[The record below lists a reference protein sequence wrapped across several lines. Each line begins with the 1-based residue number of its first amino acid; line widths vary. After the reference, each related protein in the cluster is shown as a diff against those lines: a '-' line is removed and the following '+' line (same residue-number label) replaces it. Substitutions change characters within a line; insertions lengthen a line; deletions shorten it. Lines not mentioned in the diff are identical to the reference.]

1 MTAKFLNIQSKP
13 RTNPMAV
20 AKLEDFQY
28 VEGENIDSKIIINS
42 PNISLYCLEPASQQA
57 IFVET
62 PVEISD
68 YSFVYNI
75 QFESA
80 ERLIA
85 VPYQDLF
92 DLAKSIRNYTENLI
106 LIYSVGR
113 CGSTLLSKVFN
124 QLDYV
129 LSLSEPDVFC
139 NLVGLRTP
147 DGSLDTQIRELL
159 NVCTRLICKPTPKIQ
174 PSWCVIKPR
183 GFCIEIADLMYELF
197 PNAKVIFLYR
207 SAADVVPSFIRA
219 HENVRPLIQGLEDNL
234 DYYSRFFPLI
244 KSYSDFID
252 FRDPN
257 AVDFYSTL
265 WLSAMERYLELSQ
278 KGVPMLA
285 LRYEDLVKSPQE
297 MMASIF
303 EYCGLPTY
311 EITNVCKVFEQD
323 SQAGSHLSRNHTR
336 KYQLTDLEMIEVKQ
350 KIDRLLKKHPE
361 IQTPDYILPGTLG
374 HDR

>member
-28 VEGENIDSKIIINS
+28 VEGENIDSRIIINS

-85 VPYQDLF
+85 VPYHDLF

-139 NLVGLRTP
+139 NLVGLYT
-147 DGSLDTQIRELL
+147 I
-159 NVCTRLICKPTPKIQ
+159 
-174 PSWCVIKPR
+174 
-183 GFCIEIADLMYELF
+183 
-197 PNAKVIFLYR
+197 
-207 SAADVVPSFIRA
+207 
-219 HENVRPLIQGLEDNL
+219 
-234 DYYSRFFPLI
+234 FFP
-244 KSYSDFID
+244 FI
-252 FRDPN
+252 F
-257 AVDFYSTL
+257 T
-265 WLSAMERYLELSQ
+265 
-278 KGVPMLA
+278 
-285 LRYEDLVKSPQE
+285 
-297 MMASIF
+297 
-303 EYCGLPTY
+303 
-311 EITNVCKVFEQD
+311 
-323 SQAGSHLSRNHTR
+323 
-336 KYQLTDLEMIEVKQ
+336 
-350 KIDRLLKKHPE
+350 
-361 IQTPDYILPGTLG
+361 
-374 HDR
+374 